1 MQEEEEEEEA
11 VRGEEEWDDSREGS
25 YLEADVLQV
34 LCVLLD
40 DLLNE
45 VRVSGAQVRRGR
57 LIELKLEPP
66 PQVREVEDLVPVAAH
81 GRGLRPVYQ
90 RQILK
95 DLQDH
100 VMRQS
105 PPVLHGSSLED

>member
-57 LIELKLEPP
+57 PIELKLEPP
-66 PQVREVEDLVPVAAH
+66 PQIRGVKDVIPVAAH
-81 GRGLRPVYQ
+81 GRGPGTVHQ
-90 RQILK
+90 GQILE
-95 DLQDH
+95 DLQDD
-100 VMRQS
+100 VAGQVS
-105 PPVLHGSSLED
+105 PVLK